1 MILSKEAKS
10 CKLYRLTLCCKFS
23 WIWIKSDADCCKLR
37 DAQNGLLFR
46 DSKVLCAWCHLTHHY
61 CPEISEKLL
70 QKHKSISKSAQKI
83 ESKNSS
89 YGTMPKFTGSGKKHI
104 SQQFPK
110 IFSQNKFKQWHI
122 IVRWAL
128 VFYLSH
134 GRFNKRCLLSA
145 IVPLTVS
152 FHIFYSITPSYLDQT
167 DHASSALAR
176 SLSCR
181 CRELRH
187 S

>member
-1 MILSKEAKS
+1 M
-10 CKLYRLTLCCKFS
+10 YRLTLCCKFS

-46 DSKVLCAWCHLTHHY
+46 DSKVLCAWCHPTHHY
-61 CPEISEKLL
+61 CQEISERLL

-110 IFSQNKFKQWHI
+110 ILSQNKFKRWHI

-134 GRFNKRCLLSA
+134 RRFNKRCLYPA
-145 IVPLTVS
+145 
-152 FHIFYSITPSYLDQT
+152 LDGHDTNVETTEVQ
-167 DHASSALAR
+167 HLAR
-176 SLSCR
+176 GCKSKQRQNWSCVQ
-181 CRELRH
+181 EPADSH
-187 S
+187 PESSGEAV